1 MNKTLNVKFVATSA
15 VIAAAYV
22 ALSLV
27 SAAFG
32 LAFGP
37 VQFRVSEILCI
48 LPVFTPAAIP
58 GLFVGCILTNLISFS
73 PLDIIFGSLATLIA
87 AVMTYFLRDV
97 KIKGLPFLAFLPPI
111 FVNAI
116 IVGAEVA
123 VFFMPDT
130 AFFTAFAITGFQV
143 FLGQT
148 AVCLLLGIPF
158 FYAMKKVRF

>member
-130 AFFTAFAITGFQV
+130 AFFAAFAITGFQV

>member
-158 FYAMKKVRF
+158 YYAMKKVRF